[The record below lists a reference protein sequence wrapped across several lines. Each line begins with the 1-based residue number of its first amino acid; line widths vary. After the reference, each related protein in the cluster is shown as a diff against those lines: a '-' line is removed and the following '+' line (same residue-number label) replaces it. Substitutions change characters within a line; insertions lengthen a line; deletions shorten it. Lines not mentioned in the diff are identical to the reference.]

1 MPGTGQPDPA
11 ARLGFP
17 GCEREGCKWFPA
29 GGGHRVREPTVALA
43 LTAPPPALPRLQ
55 KEIEVLENA
64 GPLTTAAGEGAAA
77 PSPAKDEKTE
87 VALDSRQV
95 RR

>member
-1 MPGTGQPDPA
+1 MRVAQSGWGDIESRGPQG
-11 ARLGFP
+11 
-17 GCEREGCKWFPA
+17 A
-29 GGGHRVREPTVALA
+29 GAHS
-43 LTAPPPALPRLQ
+43 PPRRALPRLQ
-55 KEIEVLENA
+55 KEVEVLENA
-64 GPLTTAAGEGAAA
+64 GPLATAAGEGAAA

>member
-1 MPGTGQPDPA
+1 MAPSRWGASSQGA
-11 ARLGFP
+11 HG
-17 GCEREGCKWFPA
+17 GA
-29 GGGHRVREPTVALA
+29 GAHR
-43 LTAPPPALPRLQ
+43 PPPALPRLQ